1 MSIDKIDDIADF
13 DMLNN
18 TQHKTIKMKPIDVT
32 PSTYDNFE
40 VEDYE
45 EDPKFKLGDNLR
57 MSK

>member
-1 MSIDKIDDIADF
+1 MSIDKIDDIVDF

-32 PSTYDNFE
+32 PSTYDKFE

>member
-1 MSIDKIDDIADF
+1 MSVDKIDDIVDF

-18 TQHKTIKMKPIDVT
+18 TQHKTIKMKPIDVK
-32 PSTYDNFE
+32 PSTYDNSE
-40 VEDYE
+40 VENYE

>member
-1 MSIDKIDDIADF
+1 MSVDKIDDIVDF

-18 TQHKTIKMKPIDVT
+18 TQHKAIKMKPIDVK
-32 PSTYDNFE
+32 PSTYGNFE
-40 VEDYE
+40 VENYE

>member
-1 MSIDKIDDIADF
+1 MSVDKIDDIVDF

-18 TQHKTIKMKPIDVT
+18 TQHKTIKMKPIDVK
-32 PSTYDNFE
+32 PSTYDNSE
-40 VEDYE
+40 VGNYE